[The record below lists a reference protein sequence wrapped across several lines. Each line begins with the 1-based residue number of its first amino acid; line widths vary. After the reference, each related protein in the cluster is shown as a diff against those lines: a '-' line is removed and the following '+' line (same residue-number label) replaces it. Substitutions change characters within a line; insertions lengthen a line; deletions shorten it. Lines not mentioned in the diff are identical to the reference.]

1 MDTTLNPHDGEEEK
15 KASPP
20 SASISDTLTTQDLQA
35 LFTALQELKTEN
47 REMQQR
53 MLALQ
58 ARGAVDQRQHV
69 ISNSRASLHLLPPT
83 PSPSLLAPPPRASNP
98 SFLRRLTMAEKLQT
112 PRTPAPANRTIGLPN
127 VDEEQP
133 NPVSSDEAN
142 NQQEKLMQMPQ
153 KTAPW
158 STNDKGLALLVKKL
172 EPPPMYTGDTQKDKI
187 TDLRQWVARADDYMD
202 IHMGEGVEGGRLQVV
217 IQWTG
222 GAAKDYLKQKKK
234 ELDLLYEQGQLTYP
248 AEWVEIKHDFINA
261 FEGEQYRMLQRVELE
276 ALRLG
281 QGKCRT
287 PMMLNAEFERLAS
300 RLWPSGTDLAAF
312 DHVLGD
318 EYGKIIERSDLN
330 LWRDIYR
337 GGIPH
342 TLSEWKTRTAA
353 AWGARQI
360 VSQRLTSGRST
371 FGRGYGMNVG
381 ERKPLPVN
389 ELQATEEEV
398 GHDNQES
405 DKADPSS
412 SVDLQQ
418 ASIGSRAPRT
428 GVQLTEEMRKQL
440 MAKGMC
446 FNCYKRGHRARDINE
461 CPNKG
466 KRATRLPSKEELNA

>member
-1 MDTTLNPHDGEEEK
+1 MDTSLNQHDGQEEEK
-15 KASPP
+15 GSPP
-20 SASISDTLTTQDLQA
+20 SAPVINTLTAQDLQA

-58 ARGAVDQRQHV
+58 AQGAVDQRQHV
-69 ISNSRASLHLLPPT
+69 ISNSRASLHLVPPT
-83 PSPSLLAPPPRASNP
+83 PSHSPLAPPPRVSNP

-112 PRTPAPANRTIGLPN
+112 PRTPAPGHRIIDPPN
-127 VDEEQP
+127 VEEEQP
-133 NPVSSDEAN
+133 NPVSSDQAN
-142 NQQEKLMQMPQ
+142 NQQGELMHQ

-158 STNDKGLALLVKKL
+158 STNEKGLALLVKKL

-248 AEWVEIKHDFINA
+248 AEWVEVKHDFINA

-342 TLSEWKTRTAA
+342 TLGEWKTRTAA
-353 AWGARQI
+353 AWSARQI
-360 VSQRLTSGRST
+360 VNQRVAAGRST
-371 FGRGYGMNVG
+371 FGRGYGINLG

-389 ELQATEEEV
+389 ELQATDEQV
-398 GHDNQES
+398 GHDNNEENE
-405 DKADPSS
+405 KADPAS
-412 SVDLQQ
+412 SVNVQQ
-418 ASIGSRAPRT
+418 ASVGQRTPRT
-428 GVQLTEEMRKQL
+428 GVQLTEEIRKQL
-440 MAKGMC
+440 MAKGVC
-446 FNCYKRGHRARDINE
+446 FNCYQRGHRARDINE

-466 KRATRLPSKEELNA
+466 KRATRPPTKEELNA

>member
-1 MDTTLNPHDGEEEK
+1 MDTTQNTHGGEPQEEK
-15 KASPP
+15 KDSPP
-20 SASISDTLTTQDLQA
+20 STSTDVLTTQDLQA
-35 LFTALQELKTEN
+35 LYTVLQELKTEN

-53 MLALQ
+53 MLALGTQ
-58 ARGAVDQRQHV
+58 GAADQRQHV
-69 ISNSRASLHLLPPT
+69 ISNSRTSLHLISPT
-83 PSPSLLAPPPRASNP
+83 SSPSPPAPPARPFNP

-112 PRTPAPANRTIGLPN
+112 PRTPASGYRATGLPN

-133 NPVSSDEAN
+133 NVTSHDGAN
-142 NQQEKLMQMPQ
+142 SQQEKPMQQ
-153 KTAPW
+153 TTSW
-158 STNDKGLALLVKKL
+158 NTNEKGLALLVKKL
-172 EPPPMYTGDTQKDKI
+172 EPPPIYTGDIQKDKI

-248 AEWVEIKHDFINA
+248 AEWVELKHDFINA

-281 QGKCRT
+281 QDKCKT

-300 RLWPSGTDLAAF
+300 RLWPSGTDLAVL

-342 TLSEWKTRTAA
+342 TLNEWKTRTAA

-360 VSQRLTSGRST
+360 VSQRITGGRSHT
-371 FGRGYGMNVG
+371 FGRGYGTNV
-381 ERKPLPVN
+381 EQKQLPVN
-389 ELQATEEEV
+389 AMQATEEDP
-398 GHDNQES
+398 GHNNQSE
-405 DKADPSS
+405 KADPSS

-418 ASIGSRAPRT
+418 AGVAPRT
-428 GVQLTEEMRKQL
+428 LRTGLQLTEEMRKQL
-440 MAKGMC
+440 MAKGLC
-446 FNCYKRGHRARDINE
+446 FSCYKRGHRARDSNE

-466 KRATRLPSKEELNA
+466 KRATRLPTKEELNA

>member
-1 MDTTLNPHDGEEEK
+1 METT
-15 KASPP
+15 P
-20 SASISDTLTTQDLQA
+20 SSHQTPITSAPESLTTQELRE
-35 LFTALQELKTEN
+35 LVTALQDLRIEN
-47 REMQQR
+47 RDIQEKL
-53 MLALQ
+53 LAVQ
-58 ARGAVDQRQHV
+58 AQGAVDQRHRV
-69 ISNSRASLHLLPPT
+69 IANSRASLHLLPPT
-83 PSPSLLAPPPRASNP
+83 PFPSPLAPPSRPSNP
-98 SFLRRLTMAEKLQT
+98 LFVRRLTVAEKLQT
-112 PRTPAPANRTIGLPN
+112 PRTPAPASRAIGLPN
-127 VDEEQP
+127 VEDEELL
-133 NPVSSDEAN
+133 NPTSNDVATDPE
-142 NQQEKLMQMPQ
+142 QKHMQMPQ
-153 KTAPW
+153 RTSPW

-172 EPPPMYTGDTQKDKI
+172 EPPPTYTGDTQKDKI
-187 TDLRQWVARADDYMD
+187 SDLRQWVARADDYMD
-202 IHMGEGVEGGRLQVV
+202 IHMGEGMEGGRLQVV

-281 QGKCRT
+281 HGKCRT

-300 RLWPSGTDLAAF
+300 RLWPSGTDLASF

-337 GGIPH
+337 GGIPQ

-360 VSQRLTSGRST
+360 VNQRMVSSRPSGT
-371 FGRGYGMNVG
+371 FGRGYRANVA
-381 ERKPLPVN
+381 EREPIPVN
-389 ELQATEEEV
+389 ELQTAGE
-398 GHDNQES
+398 DINIDSQET
-405 DKADPSS
+405 DTADPPSS
-412 SVDLQQ
+412 IDLQQ
-418 ASIGSRAPRT
+418 ASVASRAPRT
-428 GVQLTEEMRKQL
+428 GVQLTPETRGQL

-446 FNCYKRGHRARDINE
+446 FSCYKRGHRARDINE

-466 KRATRLPSKEELNA
+466 KRATRLPTKEELNA

>member
-1 MDTTLNPHDGEEEK
+1 MDTTLNQHDGQEEEK
-15 KASPP
+15 GSPP
-20 SASISDTLTTQDLQA
+20 SAPVANTLTAQDLQA

-47 REMQQR
+47 HEMQQR

-58 ARGAVDQRQHV
+58 AQGAVDQRQHV
-69 ISNSRASLHLLPPT
+69 ISNSRASLHLVPPT
-83 PSPSLLAPPPRASNP
+83 PSHSPLAPPPRVSNP

-112 PRTPAPANRTIGLPN
+112 PRTPAPGHRIIDPPN
-127 VDEEQP
+127 VEEEQP
-133 NPVSSDEAN
+133 NPVSSDQAN
-142 NQQEKLMQMPQ
+142 NQQGELMHQ

-158 STNDKGLALLVKKL
+158 STNEKGLALLVKKL

-312 DHVLGD
+312 DHVLGE

-342 TLSEWKTRTAA
+342 TL
-353 AWGARQI
+353 G
-360 VSQRLTSGRST
+360 VMNCGRSSLL
-371 FGRGYGMNVG
+371 M
-381 ERKPLPVN
+381 PL
-389 ELQATEEEV
+389 
-398 GHDNQES
+398 
-405 DKADPSS
+405 
-412 SVDLQQ
+412 
-418 ASIGSRAPRT
+418 
-428 GVQLTEEMRKQL
+428 
-440 MAKGMC
+440 
-446 FNCYKRGHRARDINE
+446 
-461 CPNKG
+461 
-466 KRATRLPSKEELNA
+466 

>member
-1 MDTTLNPHDGEEEK
+1 M
-15 KASPP
+15 KASSP
-20 SASISDTLTTQDLQA
+20 SASSPDTLTNQDLQA
-35 LFTALQELKTEN
+35 LFAVLQELKTEN
-47 REMQQR
+47 REMQHK

-58 ARGAVDQRQHV
+58 AQGVSDQRQQV
-69 ISNSRASLHLLPPT
+69 ISNSRASLHLLSPT
-83 PSPSLLAPPPRASNP
+83 PSSSPLAPPPRASNP

-112 PRTPAPANRTIGLPN
+112 PRFAAPGHRILGRPN
-127 VDEEQP
+127 EEEEQP
-133 NPVSSDEAN
+133 IPASSDEDSN
-142 NQQEKLMQMPQ
+142 HQEKLTQIPQ
-153 KTAPW
+153 NTPSW
-158 STNDKGLALLVKKL
+158 STNEKGLALLVKKL
-172 EPPPMYTGDTQKDKI
+172 EPPPMYTGDVQKDKI

-234 ELDLLYEQGQLTYP
+234 ELDLLYEQGQLSYP
-248 AEWVEIKHDFINA
+248 AEWVELKHDFINA

-300 RLWPSGTDLAAF
+300 RLWPSGTDLAGF

-318 EYGKIIERSDLN
+318 EYGKILERSDLN

-360 VSQRLTSGRST
+360 VSQRITGGRST
-371 FGRGYGMNVG
+371 FGRAYGRNL
-381 ERKPLPVN
+381 EQRPLPVN
-389 ELQATEEEV
+389 ELHTTEEEV
-398 GHDNQES
+398 SNHDQES
-405 DKADPSS
+405 DMADSS
-412 SVDLQQ
+412 SPVDLQQ
-418 ASIGSRAPRT
+418 TSIANRAPRT
-428 GVQLTEEMRKQL
+428 GVQLPEDIRKQL
-440 MAKGMC
+440 MAKGIC
-446 FNCYKRGHRARDINE
+446 FNCYKRGHRARDVNE

-466 KRATRLPSKEELNA
+466 KRATRLPTKEELNA